1 MYVWFVTIFDE
12 EGLADQSEPFF
23 SPEKAMKDVCYR
35 HLDWKYIEIPKFDGG
50 TMEHWQAEYEGR
62 DYILDKEYVIGSDD
76 E

>member
-12 EGLADQSEPFF
+12 DGVIDTGEPFI
-23 SPEKAMKDVCYR
+23 SAEKAMNDICYR
-35 HLDWKYIEIPKFDGG
+35 HLDWKHVEMPKFDGAIL
-50 TMEHWQAEYEGR
+50 EHWQAEHEGR